1 MGAIILMI
9 VALVGGYFFL
19 KNFERI
25 DRSFFGSDDADYES
39 YGLIPVMLCCLFG
52 AVAAGGT
59 FLQGIFSA
67 SWDIESLQRLMLSGV
82 SFAAVFGV
90 YQAFVHQQT
99 TGSIIG
105 KAVFVLLSCVLSAVI
120 GALGAVVLI
129 VVLTIVLILYVAA
142 FALGGGSSSG
152 KKEKY
157 IVDENGNK
165 VSLKSSDLFP
175 SDNLRGS
182 DGKSYRDCGDGTAE
196 RTSDY

>member
-9 VALVGGYFFL
+9 IALIGGYFFL

-25 DRSFFGSDDADYES
+25 DRSLFGADNPDYES

-52 AVAAGGT
+52 AIAVGGT
-59 FLQGIFSA
+59 FLQSIFDT
-67 SWDIESLQRLMLSGV
+67 SWDTNALQRLMLLWI
-82 SFAAVFGV
+82 SFVAIFGV
-90 YQAFVHQQT
+90 YQAFVHQEK

-105 KAVFVLLSCVLSAVI
+105 KAVFMLLSCALSTVI

-142 FALGGGSSSG
+142 FALGGGNS

-157 IVDENGNK
+157 IIDENGNK
-165 VSLKSSDLFP
+165 VSLKSADLLP

-182 DGKSYRDCGDGTAE
+182 DGKDYRDRGDGTVE
-196 RTSDY
+196 RTSNY

>member
-9 VALVGGYFFL
+9 IALIGGYFFL

-25 DRSFFGSDDADYES
+25 DRSLFGADNPDYES

-52 AVAAGGT
+52 AIAVGGT
-59 FLQGIFSA
+59 FLQSIFDA
-67 SWDIESLQRLMLSGV
+67 SWDTNALQRLMLLGV
-82 SFAAVFGV
+82 SFVAIFGV
-90 YQAFVHQQT
+90 YQAFVHQEK

-105 KAVFVLLSCVLSAVI
+105 KAVFMLLSCALSTVI

-142 FALGGGSSSG
+142 FALGGGGSS
-152 KKEKY
+152 KKGKY
-157 IVDENGNK
+157 IIDENGNK
-165 VSLKSSDLFP
+165 VSLKSADLLP

-182 DGKSYRDCGDGTAE
+182 DGKSYRDCGDGTAQ